1 MTEILSFALSY
12 SHLSHFL
19 SFCLSYSSLSL
30 YIPLTIS
37 ASAISVGETI
47 LRRRAATL
55 LNSHSY
61 RYVGDSARSRST
73 ADSHFVTLNRQA
85 RSEQR
90 QRGELEEEEDSDYES
105 PCTTSSMQYVEAY
118 GDVFLLQNWLRYGD
132 LGDII
137 PNNFVSPPSSRGVL
151 MTDSISTQLGAL
163 HKSLHMHVILGRSD
177 SFAADYRAMRL
188 PVIGNFFK
196 QAEKAMKQKGSLT
209 TVLPTL
215 LASVTGF
222 FLFER
227 IFQHCAVYKNGP
239 FSNIELAALWDELC
253 SKVDQFLS
261 SNLRRLVSPEQV
273 LLIKEELLLFI
284 ETTNDA
290 IFHSKNTVISN
301 NNNKLF
307 IVLSNCWDAFENL
320 QVTAATSRCKL
331 ELDGCQYQSLY
342 VETEAEYISLIKSFR
357 IQNLMYDEGRNSDL
371 ALGSE
376 IVLSS
381 TSVGSSTGTGRE
393 EGNANKAS
401 STGNAMFRIHS
412 EGKIDTKG
420 TINSTASTVQR
431 SHGSVG
437 AATAALDAMEENL
450 GSKVPLNAN
459 TLSLKPDPHA
469 ASRPKQSE
477 DGRRDDQKGVFL
489 PVTYPFSSAIPGI
502 LRQVHLLVLRYF
514 IFAVKNPQ
522 LDQKGEA
529 LCSSVLK
536 VYRFLNSS
544 FKEELERGGSDT
556 PLSKACQV

>member
-1 MTEILSFALSY
+1 M
-12 SHLSHFL
+12 
-19 SFCLSYSSLSL
+19 
-30 YIPLTIS
+30 
-37 ASAISVGETI
+37 GETI

-61 RYVGDSARSRST
+61 RYIGDSARSRST

-90 QRGELEEEEDSDYES
+90 QRGELHEEEEEGDDNYES
-105 PCTTSSMQYVEAY
+105 PCTSSSMQYVEAY

-137 PNNFVSPPSSRGVL
+137 PKNFISPPSSRGVL

-177 SFAADYRAMRL
+177 SFAADYRSLRL

-196 QAEKAMKQKGSLT
+196 LAEKLMRQNGSLT
-209 TVLPTL
+209 IVLPTL

-239 FSNIELAALWDELC
+239 LSNIELAASWDEFC
-253 SKVDQFLS
+253 SKVNQFLS
-261 SNLRRLVSPEQV
+261 SNLRRLISPEQV

-342 VETEAEYISLIKSFR
+342 VETEAEYIRLIKSFQ

-376 IVLSS
+376 ILLSS
-381 TSVGSSTGTGRE
+381 TSVGTSIGTGRD
-393 EGNANKAS
+393 EGNVNKSS
-401 STGNAMFRIHS
+401 STGNTMFRIHS
-412 EGKIDTKG
+412 EGKLDTKG
-420 TINSTASTVQR
+420 AVNSTVSTAQR
-431 SHGSVG
+431 SYGSVG

-450 GSKVPLNAN
+450 GSKVPRNAI
-459 TLSLKPDPHA
+459 TPSLKPDTLA
-469 ASRPKQSE
+469 ASRPK
-477 DGRRDDQKGVFL
+477 RRDDSLREDQKGVFV

-529 LCSSVLK
+529 LCSSVMK

-544 FKEELERGGSDT
+544 FKEELERGGNDT